1 MAQYPLSDRT
11 ISEIRLLSEIA
22 KANSGHISIQD
33 ISILTSAGLDEAE
46 IRTAWENTPDL
57 RSSYELKQDLVV
69 DRSEVIQEH
78 SITSA
83 VLERRSRARQFIQ
96 SARCFQR
103 FFRASDPIVLS
114 VSGSTSYYS
123 ALPGDDLDFFTITN
137 DGSLWI
143 FLFKSMVLARIYRLI
158 HPTSPRLCFSC
169 AIDDRFARKAFATED
184 LLLAR
189 DALNVIVL
197 QGENCYHALLKQSSW
212 MANYFPRLY
221 RLRTEP
227 SREEVRKP
235 RVQSPFLRFLNLFLY
250 FTMGPYLQFKS
261 ALLNWN
267 MRRRALAGSLFIL
280 RSGPDHFIFES
291 VRYQRLRQMYD
302 RLGRTIRA
310 DASTVNIGT

>member
-1 MAQYPLSDRT
+1 VAQYPLSDRT
-11 ISEIRLLSEIA
+11 ISEIILLSEIA
-22 KANSGHISIQD
+22 KANSDHISIQD
-33 ISILTSAGLDEAE
+33 ISILTSAGLDEVE
-46 IRTAWENTPDL
+46 IRTAWENTSDL

-69 DRSEVIQEH
+69 HRSEVIQD

-83 VLERRSRARQFIQ
+83 VLEKRSRARQFIQ
-96 SARCFQR
+96 SARCFER
-103 FFRASDPIVLS
+103 FFRAGDPIVLS

-123 ALPGDDLDFFTITN
+123 TLPGDDLDFFTITN

-143 FLFKSMVLARIYRLI
+143 FLFKSMILARIYRLI

-169 AIDDRFARKAFATED
+169 AIDDRFARKSFATDD

-197 QGENCYHALLKQSSW
+197 QGENYYHALLKQSSW

-235 RVQSPFLRFLNLFLY
+235 RVRSPFLRFLNLFLY
-250 FTMGPYLQFKS
+250 FTMGRYLRFKS

-267 MRRRALAGSLFIL
+267 LRGRALTGSLFIL

-291 VRYQRLRQMYD
+291 VRYRRLRQMYD
-302 RLGRTIRA
+302 KLGRTIRA